1 MPTSFNWIDILFLV
15 TVVLLVINGFKNGA
29 VFSLINLLS
38 IPLGV
43 IVVIMWGP
51 QFVKL
56 LSANGLTV
64 APIIAYIILFFAAVI
79 ILHIIGST
87 LHGVIRRIPLVGF
100 GDELLGGVIGF
111 AEAWLLWVILL
122 AIVGNFLQ
130 SAHNLPGGI
139 SITQFSQW
147 QSAYNYTV
155 THSLF
160 AQVNS
165 FIIKSVPL
173 VKH

>member
-1 MPTSFNWIDILFLV
+1 MPTTFNWIDILFLV
-15 TVVLLVINGFKNGA
+15 TVVLLVINGFRNGA
-29 VFSLINLLS
+29 VFSLFNLLS
-38 IPLGV
+38 IPVGV
-43 IVVIMWGP
+43 IIVILWGP

-56 LSANGLTV
+56 LAANGLTV
-64 APIIAYIILFFAAVI
+64 TPIIAYIILFFAAVI

-87 LHGVIRRIPLVGF
+87 LHGVIKRIPLVGF

-122 AIVGNFLQ
+122 AIVHNFLLTT
-130 SAHNLPGGI
+130 HNLPGGI
-139 SITQFSQW
+139 SISQFSQW
-147 QSAYNYTV
+147 QDAYNYTV

>member
-1 MPTSFNWIDILFLV
+1 MPTTFNWIDILFLV
-15 TVVLLVINGFKNGA
+15 TVVLLVINGFRNGA
-29 VFSLINLLS
+29 VFSLFNLLS
-38 IPLGV
+38 IPIGV
-43 IVVIMWGP
+43 AVVVLWGP

-56 LSANGLTV
+56 LAANGLTV
-64 APIIAYIILFFAAVI
+64 TPIIAYIILFFAAVI

-87 LHGVIRRIPLVGF
+87 LHGVIKRIPLIGF
-100 GDELLGGVIGF
+100 GDEVLGAVIGF
-111 AEAWLLWVILL
+111 VEAWLLWVILL

-130 SAHNLPGGI
+130 TAHNLPGGI
-139 SITQFSQW
+139 TISQFSQW
-147 QSAYNYTV
+147 QDAYNYTI

-165 FIIKSVPL
+165 FIVKTVPI

>member
-1 MPTSFNWIDILFLV
+1 MPTTFNWIDILFLV
-15 TVVLLVINGFKNGA
+15 TVILLVINGFRNGA
-29 VFSLINLLS
+29 VFSLFNLLS
-38 IPLGV
+38 IPVGV
-43 IVVIMWGP
+43 IIVVLWGP
-51 QFVKL
+51 QFVQL

-64 APIIAYIILFFAAVI
+64 TPIIAYIILFFAAVI

-87 LHGVIRRIPLVGF
+87 LHGVIKRIPLIGF

-122 AIVGNFLQ
+122 AIIGNFLHTAQ
-130 SAHNLPGGI
+130 NLPGGI
-139 SITQFSQW
+139 TLSQFNQW
-147 QSAYNYTV
+147 QSAYNYTI

-160 AQVNS
+160 AQVNN
-165 FIIKSVPL
+165 FIIKTVPL

>member
-1 MPTSFNWIDILFLV
+1 MLTTFNWIDILFLV
-15 TVVLLVINGFKNGA
+15 TIVLLVINGFRNGA
-29 VFSLINLLS
+29 VFSLFNLLS
-38 IPLGV
+38 IPVGV
-43 IVVIMWGP
+43 IVVVLWGP

-56 LSANGLTV
+56 LAANGLTV
-64 APIIAYIILFFAAVI
+64 TPIIAYIILFFAAVI

-87 LHGVIRRIPLVGF
+87 LHGVIKKIPLVGF

-122 AIVGNFLQ
+122 AIVGHFLQ
-130 SAHNLPGGI
+130 TAQNLPGGI
-139 SITQFSQW
+139 TITQFSQW
-147 QSAYNYTV
+147 QDAYNYTV

-165 FIIKSVPL
+165 FIIKTVPL